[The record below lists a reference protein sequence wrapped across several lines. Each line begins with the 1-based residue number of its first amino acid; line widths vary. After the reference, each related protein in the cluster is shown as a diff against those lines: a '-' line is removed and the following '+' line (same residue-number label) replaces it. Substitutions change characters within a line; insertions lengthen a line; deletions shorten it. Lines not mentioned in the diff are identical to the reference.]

1 MCWVCAHKGE
11 SQKGFA
17 IWFYNSTEFSEVLC
31 KKCLDIWLD
40 NADDDD
46 SLEPSNVIF
55 IH

>member
-1 MCWVCAHKGE
+1 MCHICK
-11 SQKGFA
+11 KPGFA
-17 IWFYNSTEFSEVLC
+17 IWYYYANGFVGVLC
-31 KKCLDIWLD
+31 QHHLDIWLD